1 MWRSKSVSV
10 DHTSTLERREFKYLV
25 SEEVAQEMVDYLK
38 GICVLDPHAGPDGQ
52 YPIRSLYL
60 DTDFFHLYQA
70 NQREDPKRFKARIR
84 SYPRGEGGVWFEIK
98 ERHGD
103 TIQKTR
109 VCVPDELWQHILQEP
124 HAFNRAEFSDRDG
137 ALIERFLWHY
147 YSYHLSPKMLVEYDR
162 AAYVSKLDDYARVT
176 FDRHIRCQIQEE
188 LSIDAPAW
196 KWRVVDHPKRICAL
210 EPLCVLELK
219 FGALVPRWMAIFVQN
234 FEIIRYSFSKYCYS
248 VDAQHLLP
256 HSHVAGI
263 QARRW

>member
-1 MWRSKSVSV
+1 MSV

-25 SEEVAQEMVDYLK
+25 SEEVAQEMVEYLK
-38 GICVLDPHAGPDGQ
+38 GICVLDSHAGPDGQ
-52 YPIRSLYL
+52 YPICSLYL
-60 DTDFFHLYQA
+60 DTDQYHLYMS

-103 TIQKTR
+103 TIKKTR
-109 VCVPDELWQHILQEP
+109 ACVPDELWQHLLQEP
-124 HAFNRAEFSDRDG
+124 DVFRRSDFGDSDSG
-137 ALIERFLWHY
+137 LVERFLWY
-147 YSYHLSPKMLVEYDR
+147 YHSYQLRPKMLVEYDR
-162 AAYVSKLDDYARVT
+162 AAYISQLDDYARVT
-176 FDRHIRCQIQEE
+176 FDWAIRCQIQDKF
-188 LSIDAPAW
+188 SVDAPDW
-196 KWRVVDHPKRICAL
+196 GWRVVDHPKRICAL

-219 FGALVPRWMAIFVQN
+219 FGALVPRWMTVFVQN

-248 VDAQHLLP
+248 VDAQFLLP